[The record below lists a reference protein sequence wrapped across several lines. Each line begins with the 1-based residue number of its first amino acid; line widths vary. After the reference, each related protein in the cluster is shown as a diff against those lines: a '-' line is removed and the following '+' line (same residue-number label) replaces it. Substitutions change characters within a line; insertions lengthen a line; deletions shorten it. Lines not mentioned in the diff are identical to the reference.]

1 MRTNLPVTQ
10 QEYDYPGDELLM
22 STTDAQ
28 GNITHCNAAFM
39 RVSGFTF
46 EELIGQPH
54 NIVRHPDM
62 PPEAFKDLWGTV
74 GHGRSWAGMVKN
86 RRKDGDHYWVHANV
100 TPLMEGGKPR
110 GYMSVRAKP
119 TRAQIDQAEALYR
132 RMHQERESGR
142 VTFRLHAGR
151 VRWVGWR
158 DLLGR
163 WQRTSITQRMA
174 GLLAMVVLAGLLP
187 GVMGWSGTEVLAA
200 QAVALLALVGFIVWR
215 VDRSITRALL
225 NANALARDIAGCNLN
240 TKVSGLHGRHPMV
253 MLTERLQQTQMN
265 LRAVVGDARGEIA
278 GFGDISAGIHAS
290 AENLAERTAL
300 QASSLEETAASME
313 EIASTIQQSAQTA
326 QEIVHESER
335 STALAHAGAQAVE
348 HVTQMMTSIE
358 QSSRQMGQIISTIEG
373 IAFQTNILALN
384 AAVEAARA
392 GEQGKG
398 FAVVAGEVRAL
409 AQNSAAAAREIRTL
423 IGASSSQV
431 ESGAGQVKAA
441 GQTIAQM
448 VDSAAT
454 VNRLV
459 GHIGLATREQAQGIA
474 QVNSAVLELDKVTQH
489 NAALVQQS
497 ADEAN
502 HMNVN
507 AGVLGRTL
515 AVFKLPG
522 DAPRAG

>member
-74 GHGRSWAGMVKN
+74 GHGRSWVGMVKN

-174 GLLAMVVLAGLLP
+174 GLLALVVLAGLLP

-200 QAVALLALVGFIVWR
+200 QACVLLALVGFIVWR
-215 VDRSITRALL
+215 VDRSITRTLL
-225 NANALARDIAGCNLN
+225 DANALARDIAGCNLN
-240 TKVSGLHGRHPMV
+240 TKISGLHGRHPMV

-409 AQNSAAAAREIRTL
+409 AQNSAAAAREIRAL

-502 HMNVN
+502 HMNAN

>member
-74 GHGRSWAGMVKN
+74 GHGRSWVGMVKN

-132 RMHQERESGR
+132 RMHQERAAGR

-151 VRWVGWR
+151 VRWMGWR
-158 DLLGR
+158 DWLGR

-174 GLLAMVVLAGLLP
+174 GLLGLVVLAGLLP
-187 GVMGWSGTEVLAA
+187 GLMGWSGTEVLAA
-200 QAVALLALVGFIVWR
+200 QALVMLALVGFIVWR
-215 VDRSITRALL
+215 VDRSITRTLL
-225 NANALARDIAGCNLN
+225 DANALARDIAGCNLN
-240 TKVSGLHGRHPMV
+240 TKISGLHGRHPMV
-253 MLTERLQQTQMN
+253 MLTERLQQIQMN

-409 AQNSAAAAREIRTL
+409 AQNSAAAAREIRAL

-502 HMNVN
+502 HMNAN

>member
-74 GHGRSWAGMVKN
+74 GHGRSWVGMVKN

-174 GLLAMVVLAGLLP
+174 GLLALVVLAGLLP
-187 GVMGWSGTEVLAA
+187 GVMGWSGTDVLAA

-225 NANALARDIAGCNLN
+225 DANALARDIAGCNLN
-240 TKVSGLHGRHPMV
+240 TKISGLHGRHPMV

-335 STALAHAGAQAVE
+335 STALARRRWS
-348 HVTQMMTSIE
+348 TS
-358 QSSRQMGQIISTIEG
+358 R
-373 IAFQTNILALN
+373 
-384 AAVEAARA
+384 R
-392 GEQGKG
+392 
-398 FAVVAGEVRAL
+398 
-409 AQNSAAAAREIRTL
+409 
-423 IGASSSQV
+423 
-431 ESGAGQVKAA
+431 
-441 GQTIAQM
+441 
-448 VDSAAT
+448 
-454 VNRLV
+454 
-459 GHIGLATREQAQGIA
+459 
-474 QVNSAVLELDKVTQH
+474 
-489 NAALVQQS
+489 
-497 ADEAN
+497 
-502 HMNVN
+502 
-507 AGVLGRTL
+507 
-515 AVFKLPG
+515 
-522 DAPRAG
+522 